1 MIEQDEIIFRKFV
14 KGLSIDD
21 RVFLINEYSQMAEKL
36 KPLTVGRPK
45 K

>member
-1 MIEQDEIIFRKFV
+1 MIEQDEIIFRRFV

-21 RVFLINEYSQMAEKL
+21 RVFLIKEYSEMAEKL
-36 KPLTVGRPK
+36 KPLMSGPK